1 MALLKRHIRHHSL
14 EEAEKRNDIGFGTLV
29 TDVPTRL
36 INRDGSFNIKRL
48 SESFW
53 GKLNLYNRLIT
64 ISWQKFFLLV
74 ISYFFITNLIFALA
88 YELIGIEY
96 LHGIELTNEWTKF
109 YDAYFFSAQT
119 LTTVGYGRIAPHG
132 FIASTVASIESL
144 LGLLTFALAT
154 GLLYARFSR
163 PEARILYSKNAL
175 IAPYLDIT
183 GLMFRI
189 VNERQNQLIDVTV
202 ELVFTILEQTPEGKK
217 VRKYYGL
224 PLERNKVQFFPMNW
238 TIVHPIIEES
248 PVFGMTRED
257 MLKGE
262 AELFVLIKATEDT
275 FNQSV
280 HSRMSY
286 HAKEMVWGAKYES
299 MIWEKNGM
307 ITMDL
312 SKLSDIREVPLTSE
326 YIPDDKYEESEK
338 QAD

>member
-1 MALLKRHIRHHSL
+1 M
-14 EEAEKRNDIGFGTLV
+14 
-29 TDVPTRL
+29 
-36 INRDGSFNIKRL
+36 
-48 SESFW
+48 
-53 GKLNLYNRLIT
+53 
-64 ISWQKFFLLV
+64 
-74 ISYFFITNLIFALA
+74 
-88 YELIGIEY
+88 
-96 LHGIELTNEWTKF
+96 
-109 YDAYFFSAQT
+109 
-119 LTTVGYGRIAPHG
+119 
-132 FIASTVASIESL
+132 
-144 LGLLTFALAT
+144 
-154 GLLYARFSR
+154 
-163 PEARILYSKNAL
+163 
-175 IAPYLDIT
+175 
-183 GLMFRI
+183 
-189 VNERQNQLIDVTV
+189 
-202 ELVFTILEQTPEGKK
+202 
-217 VRKYYGL
+217 RKYYGL